1 MGRKHILQHIKEK
14 SAQLGRQ
21 VLLSFYFEDYFLL
34 IAGGM
39 IFFSIGSF
47 LLKEIYLTKKRIELR
62 ANISNCGFKII
73 VFPTV

>member
-39 IFFSIGSF
+39 IFFFYRQFPLEGN
-47 LLKEIYLTKKRIELR
+47 LLD
-62 ANISNCGFKII
+62 
-73 VFPTV
+73 